1 MSGLGS
7 QRVREIIFLVVGAS
21 TPIGILAV
29 NISAFV
35 MLHLQE
41 FRLSI
46 AICAL
51 ISGLSLNGLTAW
63 AVLTRAERMA
73 PQLIAEYRPWLIA
86 ATVVFVAAFSTLG
99 AYWTWQSMQDRTR
112 LPNVYAVLTALWLLF
127 LPVVMTFVARRL
139 NGGKAGVQVSPPSP
153 PPPPPPSEIAF
164 RRDSR

>member
-1 MSGLGS
+1 M
-7 QRVREIIFLVVGAS
+7 REIIFLVVGAS

-63 AVLTRAERMA
+63 AVLSRAERMA
-73 PQLIAEYRPWLIA
+73 PQLVAEYRPWLIA
-86 ATVVFVAAFSTLG
+86 ATVAFVIAFSTLG
-99 AYWTWQSMQDRTR
+99 SYWTWQSMQDRTR

-139 NGGKAGVQVSPPSP
+139 NGGKPAVQESPPS
-153 PPPPPPSEIAF
+153 PPPPPSEIAF
-164 RRDSR
+164 RNTR

>member
-63 AVLTRAERMA
+63 AVLSRAERMA
-73 PQLIAEYRPWLIA
+73 PQLVAEYRPWLIA
-86 ATVVFVAAFSTLG
+86 ATVAFVIALSTLG
-99 AYWTWQSMQDRTR
+99 SYWTWQSMQDRTR

-139 NGGKAGVQVSPPSP
+139 NGGKPAVQESPPS
-153 PPPPPPSEIAF
+153 PPPPPSEIAF
-164 RRDSR
+164 RNTR

>member
-1 MSGLGS
+1 MSGLRS

-86 ATVVFVAAFSTLG
+86 ATIAFVVAFSTLG

-139 NGGKAGVQVSPPSP
+139 NGGKAAVQVPAPSA
-153 PPPPPPSEIAF
+153 PPPPSEVAF
-164 RRDSR
+164 RDSG